1 MAAIK
6 KSQSNKSEDQLIDA
20 WKIARKSTWLT
31 KKKPKVIGEKKDE
44 SCEVPPPKESD
55 RHQKARQDGRAGSVT
70 ERRAVL
76 GEIVVL
82 S

>member
-1 MAAIK
+1 MAATK
-6 KSQSNKSEDQLIDA
+6 KSQSNKSEDQLIDTR
-20 WKIARKSTWLT
+20 KIARKSIWLT
-31 KKKPKVIGEKKDE
+31 KKKSKVIGEKKDG

-55 RHQKARQDGRAGSVT
+55 CHQKARQDGRAGSVT
-70 ERRAVL
+70 GRRAFL